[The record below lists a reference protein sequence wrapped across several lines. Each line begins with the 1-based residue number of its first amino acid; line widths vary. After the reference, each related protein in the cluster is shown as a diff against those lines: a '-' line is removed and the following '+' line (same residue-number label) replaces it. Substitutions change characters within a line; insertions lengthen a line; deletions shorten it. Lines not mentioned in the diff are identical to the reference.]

1 MVSFFPFRSAKKK
14 TPKAG
19 RLSPLS
25 PLQRYR
31 VSHQEREARKKS
43 NAHKR
48 IRISLQSSLPGR
60 YRLVARAALAAL
72 ALLAAGY
79 LVFFSGFFTVS
90 SVSVQRDALT
100 TSVPLIQSALSDVVG
115 RNLLLV
121 GSSALE
127 ERLYRTFPEVKAFE
141 VEKLLPRTIKVTITE
156 YPVVAKLREQT
167 TGTVWLLNEIGQV
180 VKKETSAALPLIEY
194 RNAYQFPFSDVE
206 RQFTALTHLQDGT
219 IALAAR
225 DVRFILEAREH
236 LRNKFSIGA
245 KEMPLYPL
253 ERELHVHTDR
263 GWQVW
268 LDMDQDVAGQLDR
281 LAITAGQFNAASSR
295 LAYADL
301 RVKGRII
308 YCLRFDTCDR
318 VEDK

>member
-1 MVSFFPFRSAKKK
+1 MPSFFPFRSKKNR
-14 TPKAG
+14 PRA
-19 RLSPLS
+19 SFS
-25 PLQRYR
+25 SSVLQRYR
-31 VSHQEREARKKS
+31 AAHQERVARKKS
-43 NAHKR
+43 SANKR
-48 IRISLQSSLPGR
+48 IRISIQSSVLGR
-60 YRLVARAALAAL
+60 YRAIAYAALVSVTLIAA
-72 ALLAAGY
+72 AY
-79 LVFFSGFFTVS
+79 LVFFSGFFTIA

-115 RNLLLV
+115 CNLLLV
-121 GSSALE
+121 SSGALE
-127 ERLYRTFPEVKAFE
+127 ERLYSAFPEVKAFE
-141 VEKLLPRTIKVTITE
+141 VDKLLPRTIKVTITE

-180 VKKETSAALPLIEY
+180 VKKESPATLPIIDY

-206 RQFTALTHLQDGT
+206 QQFTALTHLQDGA
-219 IALAAR
+219 IALAAK
-225 DVRFILEAREH
+225 DVRFILEANEH
-236 LRNKFSIGA
+236 LRTKFSIGS
-245 KEMPLYPL
+245 KEMPFYPL
-253 ERELHVHTDR
+253 ERELHIHTDR

-268 LDMDQDVAGQLDR
+268 LDMDQDVAAQLDR

-308 YCLRFDTCDR
+308 YCLRGDACDR